1 MRIKVVGC
9 YGGSS
14 PGQGMTSF
22 LIDDTVALD
31 AGWLSFG
38 LPLRQQEKIR
48 DVLISHAH
56 LDHTASLPFL
66 IDNCF
71 SAPGFHLRIHGI
83 EEVIE
88 VLRRH
93 LFNGKTW
100 PDFSTLPSA
109 LSPVL
114 RFVEV
119 PGDGRPFEVGGLTCR
134 AVPVAH
140 PVPTTGFIIEK
151 GRSAIAFSSDTGP
164 TEKFWQAANATR
176 NLKAV
181 ITEASF
187 PDEMGDLARLS
198 GHFTPRTLALE
209 LDKLERDVPV
219 YIYGRKPRFVK
230 EVTKEL
236 RALRNPR
243 LRLLEQGTS
252 YRF

>member
-1 MRIKVVGC
+1 MKRI
-9 YGGSS
+9 SS
-14 PGQGMTSF
+14 VPGVRCT
-22 LIDDTVALD
+22 
-31 AGWLSFG
+31 
-38 LPLRQQEKIR
+38 
-48 DVLISHAH
+48 
-56 LDHTASLPFL
+56 LPFFTKNL
-66 IDNCF
+66 FGHIED
-71 SAPGFHLRIHGI
+71 PVEIHALP
-83 EEVIE
+83 ETLD

-100 PDFSTLPSA
+100 PDFSTLPNA

-134 AVPVAH
+134 AIPVAH